1 MGMQTP
7 RKEPA
12 KPLTKTAKD
21 RIHDQGY
28 VSTGPDH
35 PAPQG
40 RLPHIAAFF
49 RAVHPDPNHCDDCRD
64 RNELANML
72 DNPGSEY

>member
-12 KPLTKTAKD
+12 KPLTQTAKE
-21 RIHDQGY
+21 RIHNQGY
-28 VSTGPDH
+28 ISTTVDN
-35 PAPQG
+35 APSG

-49 RAVHPDPNHCDDCRD
+49 RAVHPDPNHCEDCKN
-64 RNELANML
+64 RNELANRL